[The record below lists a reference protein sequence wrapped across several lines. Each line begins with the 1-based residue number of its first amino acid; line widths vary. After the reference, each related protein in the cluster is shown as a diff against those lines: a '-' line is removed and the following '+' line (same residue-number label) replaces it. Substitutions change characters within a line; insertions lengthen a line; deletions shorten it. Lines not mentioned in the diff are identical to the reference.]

1 MKTRV
6 FYDIGYDDREDIL
19 KNAPDYIQEGGTEL
33 VESYIQYE
41 YARRMLD
48 QHPDRWYTFRNK
60 LKERQTVDLKNKSIR
75 SIILSKYGTEQDVD
89 DAIAIQDGVLSK
101 LIEDLSEKKASLQKA
116 IREQKNRGA
125 AIGIY
130 TERLLELFGKFNP
143 VEEIIKIIKAETGTE
158 LGITELTQFYN
169 SNKAII
175 EKRKEEYLHSSNQYK
190 IATDAG
196 RLEILNTLLTDMLLK
211 YKDRLEQGKDAL
223 VKVYSQEVRAILEQA
238 RKEVKG
244 NELKLTV
251 DGKIDIT
258 ATLHG
263 VENTDRIMRCVPIN
277 SIVIGLVAAKVGL
290 NPTVIISQLATSYY
304 KDFNGFNQMILGKDN
319 IQLPG
324 DYIRTYDWDD
334 LREKN
339 KKFLGEMST
348 PIEEASYEEVEI
360 ADKKK
365 SEILERIRRITKK
378 G

>member
-19 KNAPDYIQEGGTEL
+19 KNAPDYIKEGGTEL

>member
-89 DAIAIQDGVLSK
+89 DAIAIQDSVLSK
-101 LIEDLSEKKASLQKA
+101 LIEDLGEKKASLQKA

>member
-1 MKTRV
+1 
-6 FYDIGYDDREDIL
+6 
-19 KNAPDYIQEGGTEL
+19 
-33 VESYIQYE
+33 
-41 YARRMLD
+41 
-48 QHPDRWYTFRNK
+48 
-60 LKERQTVDLKNKSIR
+60 
-75 SIILSKYGTEQDVD
+75 
-89 DAIAIQDGVLSK
+89 
-101 LIEDLSEKKASLQKA
+101 
-116 IREQKNRGA
+116 
-125 AIGIY
+125 
-130 TERLLELFGKFNP
+130 
-143 VEEIIKIIKAETGTE
+143 
-158 LGITELTQFYN
+158 
-169 SNKAII
+169 
-175 EKRKEEYLHSSNQYK
+175 
-190 IATDAG
+190 
-196 RLEILNTLLTDMLLK
+196 MLLK

>member
-263 VENTDRIMRCVPIN
+263 VENADRIMRCVPIN